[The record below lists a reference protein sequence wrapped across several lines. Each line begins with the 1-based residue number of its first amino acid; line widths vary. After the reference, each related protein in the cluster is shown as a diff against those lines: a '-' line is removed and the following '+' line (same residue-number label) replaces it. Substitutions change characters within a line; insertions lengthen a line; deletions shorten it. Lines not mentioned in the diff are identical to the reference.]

1 VIYEIKAPGKPERSY
16 YAYNVFLAGGI
27 TGCRN
32 WQRAVIAY
40 LKYFDGI
47 YKFGN
52 IAVFNPRRDDF
63 DVSDSE
69 ETIEQ
74 IRWEHK
80 YLKQCDLFTVFF
92 SSSDSVQPIS
102 LYEMGKH
109 VAKKPSVITI
119 EKGYL
124 REEDVLIQTAL
135 DGLYCGHYNK
145 DVAAYEHARA
155 IAHGIDQLR
164 RNK

>member
-1 VIYEIKAPGKPERSY
+1 MIYEIKAPGKPEKPVY
-16 YAYNVFLAGGI
+16 DCNVFLAGGI
-27 TGCRN
+27 TECRD
-32 WQRAVIAY
+32 WQRIVIEH
-40 LKYFDGI
+40 LKYFNDI
-47 YKFGN
+47 YKFGR

-69 ETIEQ
+69 ETIKQ
-74 IRWEHK
+74 IQWEHK
-80 YLKQCDLFTVFF
+80 YLKFCDLFTVFF
-92 SSSDSVQPIS
+92 SASDSVQPIS

-109 VAKKPSVITI
+109 TVKKPSVITV

-124 REEDVLIQTAL
+124 RKEDVLIQTAL
-135 DGLYCGHYNK
+135 DGLYCGQYNK